1 VVGLS
6 RRKNIFEGGLSYADP
21 RVKVPFM
28 DQCEHSA
35 VMPSPIFKFPQWR
48 GFVVRDFP
56 TIGLLF
62 QEKHGLKALK
72 AFLEK
77 HGPSATGKLSSS
89 APWGTSI
96 STDGKTE
103 KWIQELTGWGGG
115 RRITT

>member
-1 VVGLS
+1 MVGLS

-48 GFVVRDFP
+48 GFVIRDFP

-72 AFLEK
+72 AFIEK
-77 HGPSATGKLSSS
+77 HSA
-89 APWGTSI
+89 WCN
-96 STDGKTE
+96 
-103 KWIQELTGWGGG
+103 
-115 RRITT
+115 RRIVVLYAIQDFDLDGTILHLGENRVGRPRGLPLF